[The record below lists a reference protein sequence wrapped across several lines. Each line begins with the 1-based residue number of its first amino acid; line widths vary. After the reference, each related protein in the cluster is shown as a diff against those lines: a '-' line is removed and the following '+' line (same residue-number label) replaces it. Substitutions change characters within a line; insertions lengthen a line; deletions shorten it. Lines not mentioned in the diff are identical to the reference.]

1 MIFDDHKCPE
11 YCRLEAEVDECLRKL
26 RDLTNLQ
33 LEVFRSRNYPSFAR
47 LDRELE
53 LTVGT
58 KERSIGAFNQHSK
71 EHKCQPNMNSAFVD
85 DPK

>member
-1 MIFDDHKCPE
+1 MADHKCAE
-11 YCRLEAEVDECLRKL
+11 YTRLEAGVDECLKKL
-26 RDLTNLQ
+26 RDLTTLQ

-53 LTVGT
+53 LAVGT
-58 KERSIGAFNQHSK
+58 KERSIGALNQHAR

-85 DPK
+85 DPT

>member
-1 MIFDDHKCPE
+1 MADSKCVE
-11 YCRLEAEVDECLRKL
+11 YTRLEAEVEDCLKKL
-26 RDLTNLQ
+26 RDLTTLQ

-53 LTVGT
+53 LAVGT
-58 KERSIGAFNQHSK
+58 KERAIGGLHQHAK
-71 EHKCQPNMNSAFVD
+71 EHKCQSNMTSAFVD